1 MKKGEAGKI
10 WGENCLK
17 SFETTKHCFGKRQLG
32 KIKSK
37 CRWKKKYGNVNT
49 EDWYDQEIDE
59 YFWKF
64 SHIEKEEKV
73 IRNNEVWNEKDALRK
88 DCLEGLQIYTK

>member
-1 MKKGEAGKI
+1 M
-10 WGENCLK
+10 
-17 SFETTKHCFGKRQLG
+17 
-32 KIKSK
+32 
-37 CRWKKKYGNVNT
+37 NT

-73 IRNNEVWNEKDALRK
+73 IRNNDVWNEKDALRK